1 MKLALRFPVAR
12 RRPRARIAA
21 PRRPRARAALGCGV
35 AAVLAAVL
43 GMAAAVETAKPE
55 WRDPEYGHR
64 LNQLRA
70 LRSAHPRR
78 PLVVAVGS
86 SRTQMGVNPTAM
98 GFADE
103 SGAPIVFNFGQSGA
117 GPLRMHLT
125 VERLA
130 AEGIVPDVLLVE
142 FFPAAFAHDGP
153 AEDQLKATTAR
164 LSWGDLRRLEPYTAD
179 RAALRRGWAGERFAS
194 WHSLRLVL
202 MSHWQPSWLPW
213 HDRLAFQWEMTD
225 PFGFSPYPHDAVSA
239 ADRARGIARVRE
251 QYAGLMSDYRVGP
264 MPDRVFRDLLDRCR
278 DRNVRVVLYR
288 TPEGPSFR
296 SMAAPANERVKAYL
310 DGLRVPV
317 IDPTGEYT
325 EDDFADGH
333 HLLRAGAERF
343 SRELGRGIVSP

>member
-1 MKLALRFPVAR
+1 ML
-12 RRPRARIAA
+12 
-21 PRRPRARAALGCGV
+21 AAL
-35 AAVLAAVL
+35 L
-43 GMAAAVETAKPE
+43 GMAAAVETVKPE

-70 LRSAHPRR
+70 LRSAHPGR

-86 SRTQMGVNPTAM
+86 SRTQMGVSPAAM
-98 GFADE
+98 GFADAP
-103 SGAPIVFNFGQSGA
+103 GAPLVFNFGQSGA
-117 GPLRMHLT
+117 GPLRMDLT

-142 FFPAAFAHDGP
+142 FFPAALAHDGP
-153 AEDQLKATTAR
+153 AEEQLKATTAR
-164 LSWGDLRRLEPYTAD
+164 LSWGDLRRLEPYTTD
-179 RAALRRGWAGERFAS
+179 RAALRRRWAGGRFAS

-202 MSHWQPSWLPW
+202 MSHWQPNWLPW

-225 PFGFSPYPHDAVSA
+225 PFGFSPYPQEDVSD

-264 MPDRVFRDLLDRCR
+264 MSDRVFRDLLGRCR
-278 DRNVRVVLYR
+278 ERGVRVVLYR

-296 SMAAPANERVKAYL
+296 ALAAPADGRVKAYL

-317 IDPTGEYT
+317 IDPTGDYPEA
-325 EDDFADGH
+325 DFADGH
-333 HLLRAGAERF
+333 HLLRAGAARF
-343 SRELGRGIVSP
+343 SRELARGIVLP